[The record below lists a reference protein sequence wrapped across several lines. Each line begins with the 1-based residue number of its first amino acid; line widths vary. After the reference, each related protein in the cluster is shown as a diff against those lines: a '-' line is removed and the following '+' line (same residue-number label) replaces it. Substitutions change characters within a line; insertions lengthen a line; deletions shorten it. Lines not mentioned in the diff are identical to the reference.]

1 MKRLLESLQHAS
13 GEGTT
18 LITMLLPSGFQLHR
32 AASKLA
38 EELGTCTHI
47 KKPATRGLVK
57 EAITSAQS
65 KLKLYKNTPP
75 YGLAVFAGTVCEG
88 GKGGK
93 ERHISVAFEPLKP
106 TKKFIY
112 HCDKS
117 FHVVQLQ
124 EALQDQQAFGFIVLM
139 GDGCLFATLAGT
151 TKKILQKISVE
162 LPNKHGRGG
171 QSAPRFQR
179 LRLEKRA
186 AYVKKVSELATAHF
200 LAEDEGRAR
209 VSGLVL
215 AGAAEMKE
223 ELLASHKLHPKV
235 NALLLRTV
243 AVSAGGEAGLAQA
256 IELSADALGG
266 VKLVAEQRLL
276 RAFEDELA
284 RGGERCCYGVTE
296 TLAALEEGAVDT
308 LIVHD
313 GLQDQHPRL
322 GGLLAEWLADHHH
335 EFGSALQLVSTATE
349 AGARFAGGM
358 GGVGGLLRYAWEATE
373 DEVAPHDEAVT
384 PAAATPV
391 GDPPQELDEGEEPE
405 DQMPPAAGTSATPST
420 PTPAKDPTPMA
431 MLLKSN
437 LNPNAA
443 VFVPRGGA

>member
-75 YGLAVFAGTVCEG
+75 NGLAVFAGTVCEG

-93 ERHISVAFEPLKP
+93 EHISVAFEPLKP

-139 GDGCLFATLAGT
+139 GDGCLLCDACGNH
-151 TKKILQKISVE
+151 E
-162 LPNKHGRGG
+162 ED
-171 QSAPRFQR
+171 SAKDQR
-179 LRLEKRA
+179 RA
-186 AYVKKVSELATAHF
+186 AQQARSRRPVSAALPEASPREARRVCQKVSELATAHF
-200 LAEDEGRAR
+200 LAEDEVAR
-209 VSGLVL
+209 VSALC

-276 RAFEDELA
+276 RL
-284 RGGERCCYGVTE
+284 
-296 TLAALEEGAVDT
+296 
-308 LIVHD
+308 
-313 GLQDQHPRL
+313 
-322 GGLLAEWLADHHH
+322 
-335 EFGSALQLVSTATE
+335 
-349 AGARFAGGM
+349 
-358 GGVGGLLRYAWEATE
+358 
-373 DEVAPHDEAVT
+373 
-384 PAAATPV
+384 
-391 GDPPQELDEGEEPE
+391 
-405 DQMPPAAGTSATPST
+405 
-420 PTPAKDPTPMA
+420 
-431 MLLKSN
+431 
-437 LNPNAA
+437 
-443 VFVPRGGA
+443 